1 MTEPIRTRRPSR
13 RRETAPRASASYS
26 TASALLALAMVSVW
40 LGTTSAQ
47 IPTPAAAPTAPP
59 GLATSVKEEPP
70 TPAESFIDEAERR
83 LAVLRSCSADLQ
95 EQVDLLSEHISLK
108 GRYLKAPENR
118 LYFQLTVAGLPDAS
132 GSSLQISDGETRWDY
147 QAILDQQMYSKY
159 SIKPVMERLNSPD
172 LDLRI
177 KEQFRDGMG
186 FAGPETLL
194 QGLRKAFRFEQDKI
208 EGKLGDRSV
217 WILRGTWKRD
227 ARQNI
232 TGPEQRRMAA
242 NGLLPP
248 YIPMDATLYLGKDD
262 AWPYKLELVG
272 RPQTSLIDARKVGPD
287 GQRIGSRS
295 SIEKIPQTRIVLE
308 FTNVKLN
315 PTLGPASFAFQA
327 PSNASV
333 EDLTETIV
341 KQLDVAIARSAELKK
356 ADADRKDG
364 PVLEKSLEIP
374 LPSGDAAAAPPK
386 Q

>member
-13 RRETAPRASASYS
+13 RRETAFRASASYS

-47 IPTPAAAPTAPP
+47 IPTPAGAPTAPP
-59 GLATSVKEEPP
+59 GLTTSAKEEPP

-83 LAVLRSCSADLQ
+83 LTVLRSCSADLQ

-194 QGLRKAFRFEQDKI
+194 QGLRKTFRFEQDKI

-232 TGPEQRRMAA
+232 TGPEQRLMAA

-272 RPQTSLIDARKVGPD
+272 RPQTSLIDTRKVGPD

>member
-13 RRETAPRASASYS
+13 RRETAFRASASYS

-47 IPTPAAAPTAPP
+47 IPTPAGAPTAPP
-59 GLATSVKEEPP
+59 GLTTSAKEEPP

-83 LAVLRSCSADLQ
+83 LTVLRSCSADLQ

-172 LDLRI
+172 LDSRI

-194 QGLRKAFRFEQDKI
+194 QGLRKTFRFEQDKI

-272 RPQTSLIDARKVGPD
+272 RPQTSLIDTRKVGPD